1 MKKLISAL
9 SIIEFATVLVINA
22 STIGIITEII
32 AETKTTIAPNVS
44 FLNQFFMRKN
54 KLLKKLYLS
63 LVLSICIPPYNII
76 PPPYFFVNFLFYI
89 TKKKQN
95 NYFK

>member
-32 AETKTTIAPNVS
+32 AETKTTIAPKVS

-63 LVLSICIPPYNII
+63 FIMYSLVKIICIFIVYQCLLMVSNHKRN
-76 PPPYFFVNFLFYI
+76 V
-89 TKKKQN
+89 KV
-95 NYFK
+95 

>member
-44 FLNQFFMRKN
+44 FLNQFFIRKN

-63 LVLSICIPPYNII
+63 LVLSICIPPYTII
-76 PPPYFFVNFLFYI
+76 PPHIFLSILFFI
-89 TKKKQN
+89 
-95 NYFK
+95 